1 MKMGISRLYQSSGGT
16 ATQSVPDRQVSSS
29 FAEKGSR
36 QRLLWLDGLR
46 GLIMVLMALDHA
58 SFFVARVHPGEFWG
72 VPLPMYPDA
81 LHFLTRLV
89 THFCAPGFFFLM
101 GISMILF
108 TDARRQIGWTD
119 RRITRFFALRGFI
132 LIVLQLLLENP
143 AWGIGLLSGTSQTTA
158 PPGGGEEMAFLH
170 FGVLYALGATMIF
183 WSLFLRFSSALFA
196 SVSIIAVLATQVLI
210 PAPENAGVL
219 YSPWLRL
226 LLIPGK
232 TGICQ
237 VFYPFVPW
245 LGLAGLGLVFGR
257 MLRQNHR
264 RAYVFALVSGTALL
278 LLFVLF
284 RALASFSD
292 FHSAGDG
299 WIGFFN
305 LTKYPP
311 SLAFILLTLGLDLVL
326 LFLLSK
332 VESQLRKWGQ
342 FLLVFGSTA
351 LFFYLAHLYLYA
363 LVGLAFQNG
372 TSFPLMYLFWILGLA
387 ILYPVCLW
395 YKRFKEGKPPESVWR
410 FF

>member
-1 MKMGISRLYQSSGGT
+1 MEIGISRLYQSSGGA
-16 ATQSVPDRQVSSS
+16 ATQAVPDREGSSS
-29 FAEKGSR
+29 LAEKGSR
-36 QRLLWLDGLR
+36 QRLFWLDGLR

-58 SFFVARVHPGEFWG
+58 SFFIARVHPGEFWG
-72 VPLPMYPDA
+72 VPLPMYPDG

-101 GISMILF
+101 GISMVLF

-119 RRITRFFALRGFI
+119 SRITRFFALRGFI
-132 LIVLQLLLENP
+132 LIILQLLLENA
-143 AWGIGLLSGTSQTTA
+143 AWGIGLLSGTSHTTT

-183 WSLFLRFSSALFA
+183 WSFFLRFSSALFA
-196 SVSIIAVLATQVLI
+196 SVSIIAVLATTALI

-226 LLIPGK
+226 LMIPGK
-232 TGICQ
+232 TGIWQ
-237 VFYPFVPW
+237 IFYPFIPW

-257 MLRQNHR
+257 LLRQDHR
-264 RAYVFALVSGTALL
+264 RAYLTALVCGTVFL
-278 LLFVLF
+278 LLFGLF
-284 RALASFSD
+284 RAFGSFSD

-363 LVGLAFQNG
+363 LMGLAFPNG
-372 TSFPLMYLFWILGLA
+372 TSFWLMYLFWILGLG
-387 ILYPVCLW
+387 ILYPMCRW
-395 YKRFKEGKPPESVWR
+395 YKRFKERKPPESVWR

>member
-1 MKMGISRLYQSSGGT
+1 MRLAISRLYQPSGGT
-16 ATQSVPDRQVSSS
+16 ATRAVSDRGGSSS
-29 FAEKGSR
+29 PAEKGST
-36 QRLLWLDGLR
+36 QRLFWLDGLR

-72 VPLPMYPDA
+72 VALPIYPDA

-108 TDARRQIGWTD
+108 TDSRREIGWTD
-119 RRITRFFALRGFI
+119 HRITRFFAMRGFI
-132 LIVLQLLLENP
+132 LIIVQLFLENI
-143 AWGIGLLSGTSQTTA
+143 AWGIGLLSGTSHTTA
-158 PPGGGEEMAFLH
+158 PPGGGGEMAFLH

-183 WSLFLRFSSALFA
+183 WSFCLRFSSALFA
-196 SVSIIAVLATQVLI
+196 SVSIIAILATQALI
-210 PAPENAGVL
+210 PGPEHSDVL

-232 TGICQ
+232 TGIWQ
-237 VFYPFVPW
+237 VFYPFLPW
-245 LGLAGLGLVFGR
+245 LGLTGMGLVFGR
-257 MLRQNHR
+257 LLRQDRR
-264 RAYVFALVSGTALL
+264 RAYLTALVCGALSL
-278 LLFVLF
+278 LIFGLL
-284 RALASFSD
+284 RAFSSISD

-311 SLAFILLTLGLDLVL
+311 SIAFILLTLGVDLVL
-326 LFLLSK
+326 LFLLSR
-332 VESQLRKWGQ
+332 VEKQLRDWGQ
-342 FLLVFGSTA
+342 FLLIFGSTA

-363 LVGLAFQNG
+363 LMGLAFPNG
-372 TSFPLMYLFWILGLA
+372 TSFRLMYLCWLLGLA
-387 ILYPVCLW
+387 VLYPLCLW
-395 YKRFKEGKPPESVWR
+395 YKKFKGQKPPESVWR